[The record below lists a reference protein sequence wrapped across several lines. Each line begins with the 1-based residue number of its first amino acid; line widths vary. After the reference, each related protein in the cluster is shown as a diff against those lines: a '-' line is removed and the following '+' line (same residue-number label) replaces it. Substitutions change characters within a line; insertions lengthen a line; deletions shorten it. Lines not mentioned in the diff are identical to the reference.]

1 MAVLTAQGIAN
12 VAIPLLSRSLVLPR
26 TVTMVPAAG
35 FTGPNGETVTVRV
48 RKPRSARTQATA
60 GSAITY
66 DDQNEIPVDVSLS
79 HLYDAYH
86 ITDEDLTYSLED
98 YAAQITAPQVASVAE
113 GAEETLYTAMND
125 LTADASFALTASAAD
140 TRGAIEVARET
151 LSTNKIPASNR
162 WLACAPD
169 IITRILGVDE
179 FVRADALGDG
189 RSSALRDAIVGR
201 VLGFNVVEAVGLDD
215 GTAVAYH
222 QSGFVF
228 ATKRPA
234 DPRGATETAT
244 ATADGITMR
253 QVFQYDPDVLSDASV
268 LSTFAGAAAVFE
280 NGTGSNG
287 TDNDRF
293 YKLDTATA

>member
-35 FTGPNGETVTVRV
+35 FTGPNGETVTIRV
-48 RKPRSARTQATA
+48 RKPRTARTQAAA
-60 GSAITY
+60 GAAITY

-86 ITDEDLTYSLED
+86 VTDEDLSYSLENF
-98 YAAQITAPQVASVAE
+98 AEQITAPQVASVAE
-113 GAEETLYTAMND
+113 GAEGTLYTAMNG
-125 LTADASFALTASAAD
+125 LAADASFALSATSAD
-140 TRGAIEVARET
+140 TRDSIEAARET
-151 LSTNKIPASNR
+151 LSTNKVPAGNR

-169 IITRILGVDE
+169 IITRILNVDE

-189 RSSALRDAIVGR
+189 RSSALRDAVAGR
-201 VLGFNVVEAVGLDD
+201 ILGFNVVEAVGLTA

-222 QSGFVF
+222 SSGFVF

-234 DPRGATETAT
+234 DPRGATDTAT
-244 ATADGITMR
+244 ASVDGITMR
-253 QVFQYDPDVLSDASV
+253 QIFQYDPDVLSDASV

-280 NGTGSNG
+280 DGTGTNG

>member
-201 VLGFNVVEAVGLDD
+201 VLGFNVVEAVGLDV

>member
-113 GAEETLYTAMND
+113 GAEETLYTAMNN

-201 VLGFNVVEAVGLDD
+201 VLGFNVVEAVGLDV